1 MPRPFLMRSDEAE
14 VASSVSV
21 TFLGGLGQ
29 IGRNCAA
36 LETEGR
42 IVVLDCGQMFAGD
55 DLPGV
60 DAVLPN
66 LDWLIENGDRVE
78 ACIATHAHEDHI
90 GALPYL
96 MRHLSFP
103 IYGSPFTL
111 GLVHHKL
118 KEVGLLDR
126 AELKQVNDG
135 DRFDIGPFDCEFIPV
150 THSIPS
156 GNITAFHTDQGVILH
171 SSDFKL
177 DLNPVDGRR
186 TDLARIGSLGH
197 SPGIRLLLADSTN
210 ADRPGTSNSESSV
223 GAVLTSLFR
232 ENEGRRMIIGSF
244 ASHIHRL
251 QQIADAAVATERI
264 VVTLG
269 LSMRRNVKLARE
281 LGVLRIPDHAI
292 RDIEDIADIDPARI
306 CVVCTGS
313 QGEPRAALTQ
323 MALGTSRWLKLDTN
337 DTVVFSSHPIPGNEA
352 AVASVR
358 NGLARMGARVIH
370 SSQVDVHTSGHGK
383 QQELRTLH
391 SVAVPEWFVPVHGEY
406 AHLVAHKEL
415 AHGMGMPDE
424 NVLLCEDGD
433 RIELGDDGLV
443 RLDAVGGDH
452 IYVDGTVGDLGTT
465 VLGDRRT
472 LGDDGFVAVVVHVD
486 LDRGEIL
493 AGPDVV
499 SRGWVENPALQSHET
514 AVADAVERE
523 INSALDDSDI
533 TIKELAQRTRRAA
546 GRTVNDRTRRRPMIV
561 PVVREG

>member
-1 MPRPFLMRSDEAE
+1 M
-14 VASSVSV
+14 ASPVRV

-36 LETEGR
+36 IETEGR

-66 LDWLIENGDRVE
+66 LDWLIDNGDRVE

-96 MRHLSFP
+96 LKHLSFP
-103 IYGSPFTL
+103 VYGSPFTL
-111 GLVHHKL
+111 GLVRHKL
-118 KEVGLLDR
+118 KEAGLTGR
-126 AELKQVNDG
+126 AELRVVNDN
-135 DRFDIGPFDCEFIPV
+135 DRMDVGPFDCEFIPV

-177 DLNPVDGRR
+177 DLTPVDGRR
-186 TDLARIGSLGH
+186 TNLAKIGSLGH
-197 SPGIRLLLADSTN
+197 SPGIRLMLADSTN
-210 ADRPGTSNSESSV
+210 ADRPGASNSERAV
-223 GAVLTSLFR
+223 GAVITAIMR

-251 QQIADAAVATERI
+251 QQVADAAVATKRV

-281 LGVLRIPDHAI
+281 LGVLHIPDHAI
-292 RDIEDIADIDPARI
+292 RDIEDIDDLDPARV

-323 MALGTSRWLKLDTN
+323 MALGTSRWLKLDSN

-358 NGLARMGARVIH
+358 NGLARMGAKVIN

-391 SVAVPEWFVPVHGEY
+391 SVAVPEYFVPVHGEY
-406 AHLVAHKEL
+406 AHLVAHKAL
-415 AHGMGMPDE
+415 AHSMGMD
-424 NVLLCEDGD
+424 NDHVMLCEDGD
-433 RIELGDDGLV
+433 RIELGDDGLK
-443 RLDAVGGDH
+443 RLDPVGGDH

-472 LGDDGFVAVVVHVD
+472 LGDDGFVAVLVHVD

-499 SRGWVENPALQSHET
+499 SRGWVEHPALGAHET

-523 INSALDDSDI
+523 LNAAFDDPEV
-533 TIKELAQRTRRAA
+533 TLQMLTQRARRAA